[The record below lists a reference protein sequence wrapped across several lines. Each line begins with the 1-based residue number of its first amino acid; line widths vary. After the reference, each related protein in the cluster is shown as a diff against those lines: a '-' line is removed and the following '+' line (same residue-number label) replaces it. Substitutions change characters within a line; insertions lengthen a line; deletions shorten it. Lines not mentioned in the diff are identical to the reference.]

1 MMISA
6 EGYKSMHE
14 SDSIDELI
22 AERKQLVGELEQLE
36 KIVRENNKDD
46 DSWNESPGPNVRY
59 QMTLTYL
66 IQICELLWAR
76 FSSEMEWDKQ
86 AEKRI
91 DYNGM

>member
-46 DSWNESPGPNVRY
+46 DSWNESPAPMLGIR
-59 QMTLTYL
+59 
-66 IQICELLWAR
+66 
-76 FSSEMEWDKQ
+76 
-86 AEKRI
+86 
-91 DYNGM
+91 

>member
-36 KIVRENNKDD
+36 KIVRKNDKDD
-46 DSWNESPGPNVRY
+46 DSWNESPGPDVRY
-59 QMTLTYL
+59 QTLTYL

-76 FSSEMEWDKQ
+76 FSSEMEWDK
-86 AEKRI
+86 
-91 DYNGM
+91 

>member
-22 AERKQLVGELEQLE
+22 AQRKQLVAELEQLE
-36 KIVRENNKDD
+36 KIVRENDKND
-46 DSWNESPGPNVRY
+46 DSWIESPGPDVRY
-59 QMTLTYL
+59 QVTLTYL

-76 FSSEMEWDKQ
+76 FSSEMSWD
-86 AEKRI
+86 E
-91 DYNGM
+91 